1 MNATIGHSCMI
12 ENYAFIG
19 SGPAFVVISKL
30 GDTFIGARAVVGP
43 RIKIGYWS
51 TVELELL

>member
-1 MNATIGHSCMI
+1 MI